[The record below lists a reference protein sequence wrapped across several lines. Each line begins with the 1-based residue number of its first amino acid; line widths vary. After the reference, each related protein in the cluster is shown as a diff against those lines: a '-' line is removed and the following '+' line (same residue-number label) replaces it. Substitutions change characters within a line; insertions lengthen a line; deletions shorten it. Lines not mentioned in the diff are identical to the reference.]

1 MNERFLFVVLT
12 TLLLQACDMV
22 TVNNSAGEVGL
33 LVDGQ
38 GAQNPINDLRLSQND
53 SGITTFRVGNYT
65 AAAAPNRNEVLG
77 FGEERAPTR
86 LTTTWTA
93 GDDSFN
99 FGLEEPIPVNLTFWV
114 IQGPLDVA
122 EFRIM
127 SGLTA
132 ADQIW
137 EAERAGLVI
146 GNVNIVDA
154 TNDPDI
160 DDEILNSVGG
170 NNRNWDDFSD
180 EIGFTQDRINVYYI
194 NTVEGNPT
202 MGWSDFEARIVMGF
216 NTTGTLLSHE
226 LGHAFS
232 LVHPEDGPI
241 AGEFNA
247 QNVMIAST
255 NSRSWLTE
263 GQTFRA
269 HFDPDSVI
277 NSVYNAR
284 PGQPTENCHPY
295 NESPPCPWLPRRIWA
310 DGSAFPPN

>member
-1 MNERFLFVVLT
+1 M
-12 TLLLQACDMV
+12 
-22 TVNNSAGEVGL
+22 
-33 LVDGQ
+33 
-38 GAQNPINDLRLSQND
+38 
-53 SGITTFRVGNYT
+53 
-65 AAAAPNRNEVLG
+65 G

-86 LTTTWTA
+86 LTTPWTA
-93 GDDSFN
+93 DDDSFN
-99 FGLEEPIPVNLTFWV
+99 FSLGEPIPVNLTFWV

-170 NNRNWDDFSD
+170 NNRNWDDFSS

-216 NTTGTLLSHE
+216 NTTETLLSHE